1 MGAVQ
6 AQGYLGGLWGVGLS
20 VADAT
25 EADVEA
31 AVARRHQAGA
41 RRPSSC
47 RRGTSTWSGTR
58 NAPRRATPWP
68 SAETRP
74 GSSAHRWSL
83 IDGIVRGTW
92 KRSLAT
98 STARVT
104 IEPWTRVTKDERRAL
119 EKAPAGYGRFV
130 GREVEVRWA
139 VPEFHR

>member
-1 MGAVQ
+1 MTPSTIRRQ
-6 AQGYLGGLWGVGLS
+6 RLS
-20 VADAT
+20 NQQLAT
-25 EADVEA
+25 SRFD
-31 AVARRHQAGA
+31 
-41 RRPSSC
+41 
-47 RRGTSTWSGTR
+47 T
-58 NAPRRATPWP
+58 RATPWP

-104 IEPWTRVTKDERRAL
+104 LEPWTRVTKDERRAL
-119 EKAPAGYGRFV
+119 EKAAAGYGRFV

>member
-1 MGAVQ
+1 MTPSTIPRQRLSNQQLATSRFDTPSELVRWMGAVQ

-74 GSSAHRWSL
+74 GSSAHRWS
-83 IDGIVRGTW
+83 
-92 KRSLAT
+92 
-98 STARVT
+98 
-104 IEPWTRVTKDERRAL
+104 
-119 EKAPAGYGRFV
+119 
-130 GREVEVRWA
+130 
-139 VPEFHR
+139 